1 MRYHSHSHWGMM
13 MFGAILGAAA
23 TVMYYN
29 QGSELSRM
37 GSRMMNK
44 SKQVVD
50 DTVSSM
56 VQESDYSMGRE
67 Q

>member
-1 MRYHSHSHWGMM
+1 MRYHNHNHWGIMM
-13 MFGAILGAAA
+13 LGAVLGAAA

-29 QGSELSRM
+29 QSSELSRM

-44 SKQVVD
+44 SKQAVE

-56 VQESDYSMGRE
+56 VQESDYSTGRE
-67 Q
+67 